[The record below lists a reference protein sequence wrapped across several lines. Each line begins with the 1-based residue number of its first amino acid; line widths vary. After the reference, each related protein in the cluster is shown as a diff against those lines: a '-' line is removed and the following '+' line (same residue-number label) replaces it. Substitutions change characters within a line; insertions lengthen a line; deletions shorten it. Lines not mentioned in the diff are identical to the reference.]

1 MRGLKRVTILDDSP
15 IHLTEEGLAR
25 MREELARLKRALPE
39 RIAEAQRTAAFGD
52 RSDNAEYKDAKG
64 TLRRTNYRIFELEDQ
79 LKRVVIIV
87 TGVNSQGT
95 VQLGSTVVLETND
108 GQKTY
113 EIVGPRETDPADGRI
128 SHVSPLGAALMNRKK
143 GDSVTIQPRAGGGN
157 GPQTYRILEIR

>member
-143 GDSVTIQPRAGGGN
+143 GDSVTIQPRVGGGN
-157 GPQTYRILEIR
+157 